1 MSQHSQIENYGIT
14 AQETECKL
22 QLISGPLP
30 TDLVWI
36 NITLFLSTKK
46 IYIWW
51 WAYCPDST

>member
-51 WAYCPDST
+51 